1 MSTATPPAAAS
12 FESILA
18 QLQETGLVPSEQLA
32 PFIPP
37 AANPTDV
44 QAWTNQLVACGLLT
58 KFQASQVATGKAKSL
73 LIGAYVMLDR
83 VSGGGGLLFKAM
95 HRRMQRTVFVKPLPP
110 SLMKTA
116 SARVQ
121 RDVAAAGRLAHP
133 NLVALQDLDEVGG
146 AHFLVTEFVD
156 GADLGTVAQQG
167 KLAIDKAC
175 GLVAQAA
182 EALAYLHSQGAV
194 HRDVKIDN
202 LFIERGGVV
211 KLFGLGIAP
220 ADTGDAA
227 GDVGGL
233 GRVLYRLV
241 GGTELPVG
249 AIPALKAARPE
260 VSPALEKF
268 CLRMLSPT
276 LSERPSAAEVAAA
289 LKSPELTK
297 AVAPVEAPSS
307 MFPELFVNAE
317 EEASTV
323 MSAPFEPGA
332 LPAMTPSTAA
342 MPQPAPTAP
351 ATAAPAPTTP
361 PSAPLAPAASASPV
375 EMTMSPPAA
384 AGLFG
389 GPPITLAPSIPN
401 DPQPVP
407 SSPSAEELLPLPTPS
422 TPPTAD
428 LGVGAAPAFAVSP
441 VAEEEGTIV
450 MTAGVEG
457 FAAPSA
463 AATPTTTSKPKKS
476 PKRTQPIELPFN
488 LQLDPKYLEP
498 KYIAGAAGG
507 SLVLITLLIWA
518 LVGGNKPAAVK
529 AVPAIPVSR
538 APRPVAPADITPG
551 MFQLPP
557 ASAAKNQP
565 GAQFDE
571 FGFQIQP
578 GAAPAKPAG
587 SKKK

>member
-1 MSTATPPAAAS
+1 MSTATPPAAS
-12 FESILA
+12 LDSLIA
-18 QLQETGLVPSEQLA
+18 QLQETGLIAPEQLA

-37 AANPTDV
+37 AANPTDA

-58 KFQASQVATGKAKSL
+58 RFQASQVATGKTKSL

-156 GADLGTVAQQG
+156 GADFATVAQQG

-182 EALAYLHSQGAV
+182 DVLAYLHSQGAV

-227 GDVGGL
+227 GDVAGL

-241 GGTELPVG
+241 GGAELPVG

-268 CLRMLSPT
+268 VLRMLSPT
-276 LSERPSAAEVAAA
+276 LAERPTAAEVAAA
-289 LKSPELTK
+289 LRTPELTK
-297 AVAPVEAPSS
+297 PVPPPDAASA

-323 MSAPFEPGA
+323 MQAPFEAGV
-332 LPAMTPSTAA
+332 LPPLNAPAAPAAATPVVAPAAAVANMPEPISPAPLAAAPPAA
-342 MPQPAPTAP
+342 MPPAPT
-351 ATAAPAPTTP
+351 
-361 PSAPLAPAASASPV
+361 SAPPVEISVPQPAA
-375 EMTMSPPAA
+375 T
-384 AGLFG
+384 GLFG

-401 DPQPVP
+401 EP
-407 SSPSAEELLPLPTPS
+407 APLPDVPAEPASATP
-422 TPPTAD
+422 
-428 LGVGAAPAFAVSP
+428 P
-441 VAEEEGTIV
+441 VAEFTFQAPPSFAVEAA
-450 MTAGVEG
+450 AGPEIAVGIAPAADG
-457 FAAPSA
+457 FVA
-463 AATPTTTSKPKKS
+463 AATTSAATAASKPKKT
-476 PKRTQPIELPFN
+476 KRTQPIELPFN

-498 KYIAGAAGG
+498 KYLLGAAGG
-507 SLVLITLLIWA
+507 SLVLIAVLIWA
-518 LVGGNKPAAVK
+518 LVRDTKSTSVK
-529 AVPAIPVSR
+529 AVPAIPVSK
-538 APRPVAPADITPG
+538 APRPAAASITPG
-551 MFQLPP
+551 MFNLPKTD
-557 ASAAKNQP
+557 AKNQP
-565 GAQFDE
+565 GVQFDE
-571 FGFQIQP
+571 FGFQVQP